1 MSVRYVEVKTVKAV
15 KSACY
20 VSGGVKGE
28 RKEERRWLRC
38 GVWSGDEALVG
49 RSEYL

>member
-1 MSVRYVEVKTVKAV
+1 MSVRYVEVKKTVKAV

-28 RKEERRWLRC
+28 RWKGREEMVE
-38 GVWSGDEALVG
+38 VWSLV
-49 RSEYL
+49 RR